1 MKSIYRITTTLLTFF
16 LLAQCTLGQT
26 NRLYTTRQGLV
37 TSDITSLCVDS
48 RGLAWLVGKN
58 SVGYFDGQQFHYIP
72 VTNPETGHPFFS
84 AAKGIKE
91 DKEGNFWIMSNR
103 GLYHL
108 DVHTQKFKYVSLW
121 DSEKEAYVESEWSA
135 KQTKV
140 FDENVQLGEDG
151 HLHLAIS
158 EEEARK
164 LGVTRRMY
172 KTFLYNINQ
181 ANQNLN
187 SFGDSIEVS
196 CPVGSKPFANKR

>member
-1 MKSIYRITTTLLTFF
+1 MKKILILL
-16 LLAQCTLGQT
+16 
-26 NRLYTTRQGLV
+26 
-37 TSDITSLCVDS
+37 
-48 RGLAWLVGKN
+48 
-58 SVGYFDGQQFHYIP
+58 SVIVLSGCNCFQPRFM
-72 VTNPETGHPFFS
+72 V
-84 AAKGIKE
+84 
-91 DKEGNFWIMSNR
+91 
-103 GLYHL
+103 
-108 DVHTQKFKYVSLW
+108 W

-181 ANQNLN
+181 ANQNID
-187 SFGDSIEVS
+187 SFGDSIQVS
-196 CPVGSKPFANKR
+196 CPVGSKPFANKQ